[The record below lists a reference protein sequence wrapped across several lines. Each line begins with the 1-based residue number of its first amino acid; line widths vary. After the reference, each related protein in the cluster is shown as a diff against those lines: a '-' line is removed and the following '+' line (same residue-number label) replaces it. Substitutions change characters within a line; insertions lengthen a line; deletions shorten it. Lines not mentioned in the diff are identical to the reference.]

1 MKTLIA
7 AVLFSI
13 VMVGCSNPTPTPDPT
28 PTPTPT
34 TRERV
39 MERDLPVAQGVA
51 AQFSSLTSVA
61 QRDLPGLEEQAGQE
75 FMDMVCRISSR
86 EFAPDLYPVALT
98 EDGDLYFAIKDY
110 CKETRWGD
118 AICLGCDGG
127 QYR

>member
-13 VMVGCSNPTPTPDPT
+13 VMVGCSNPTPTPSN
-28 PTPTPT
+28 
-34 TRERV
+34 R
-39 MERDLPVAQGVA
+39 ERDLPIAQGVA
-51 AQFSSLTSVA
+51 VQFSSLTTVA

-110 CKETRWGD
+110 CTETRWGD
-118 AICLGCDGG
+118 WICLGCGSG
-127 QYR
+127 RYR